1 MRLEIHKTSFFN
13 FLTWIYTSLKVVLLK
28 KVHCNLPKVWFF
40 KVKLENFQI
49 CCQFCSPFALVFLF
63 SSWWQWSAMTHDWPN
78 LCLVIQCGNV
88 KRNIQENAWKVK
100 YHGWLSDTLERT
112 FPFEI
117 LWEHVFLILGHK
129 VHVVSPFVAM
139 VDRNTIEFKNCKNGG
154 LSKSKK
160 FAAERVWKMCR
171 FRWKTEKNRLP
182 VQAL

>member
-63 SSWWQWSAMTHDWPN
+63 SSWWQWSAMTRDWPN

-112 FPFEI
+112 FPFENI
-117 LWEHVFLILGHK
+117 MRTCVPYSRSQGSCCEPICG
-129 VHVVSPFVAM
+129 
-139 VDRNTIEFKNCKNGG
+139 DGG
-154 LSKSKK
+154 PQYY
-160 FAAERVWKMCR
+160 RI
-171 FRWKTEKNRLP
+171 
-182 VQAL
+182 